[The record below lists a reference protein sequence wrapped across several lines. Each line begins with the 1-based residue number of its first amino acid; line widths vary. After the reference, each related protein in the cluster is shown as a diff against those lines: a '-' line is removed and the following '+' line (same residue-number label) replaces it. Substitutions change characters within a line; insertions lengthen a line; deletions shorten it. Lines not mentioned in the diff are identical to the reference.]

1 MDFVCDAPGGK
12 TWFRLTSEAEAAAES
27 RLMGHAVEQHF
38 RQFREQAAETYSP
51 PMSLPYIERDIGL
64 KDYVRRVMPVFLT
77 LRDADGGGL
86 ATAMLPSSDPGAG
99 RTRPIVV
106 GVANTDP
113 WPEHGEAIKALA
125 AHFKIPLDSAVC
137 YPYRRG

>member
-12 TWFRLTSEAEAAAES
+12 TWFQLTSEAEAIAES
-27 RLMGHAVEQHF
+27 SLMGHAVEKHF
-38 RQFREQAAETYSP
+38 RQFGEQAAASYAPS
-51 PMSLPYIERDIGL
+51 MSLPYIERDIGL
-64 KDYVRRVMPVFLT
+64 KDHVRRMMPLFLT
-77 LRDADGGGL
+77 LRDGEGGGL
-86 ATAMLPSSDPGAG
+86 ATAMLPSPDPHGG
-99 RTRPIVV
+99 RVRPIVV

-113 WPEHGEAIKALA
+113 WPEHGSAIKALA